1 LAVVVGFELG
11 GIWGAVLSIPMSVIL
26 MEFLGDIEKDK
37 ILLKK
42 SDEKE

>member
-1 LAVVVGFELG
+1 VVIGFELG
-11 GIWGAVLSIPMSVIL
+11 GVWGAILSIPMSVIL
-26 MEFLGDIEKDK
+26 MEFLNDVEKNK